1 MQRPNDHHEAF
12 EQAIAL
18 YDWLSHWY
26 GGMSCPKY
34 VAMSKIVGDYKLV
47 NRSCIDY
54 DCELP
59 YDHEDKDQENEGI
72 VMLYHE
78 LTEENWEECFEN
90 FCDYMDNDWDNDD
103 Y

>member
-1 MQRPNDHHEAF
+1 MIQRPTDHHEAF

-26 GGMSCPKY
+26 SGMYCDKY
-34 VAMSKIVGDYKLV
+34 AAMSKIVGDYKLSH
-47 NRSCIDY
+47 RESIDY
-54 DCELP
+54 DCDLP

-78 LTEENWEECFEN
+78 LTEDNWSQVFENW
-90 FCDYMDNDWDNDD
+90 CDYMDNEWDDD
-103 Y
+103 